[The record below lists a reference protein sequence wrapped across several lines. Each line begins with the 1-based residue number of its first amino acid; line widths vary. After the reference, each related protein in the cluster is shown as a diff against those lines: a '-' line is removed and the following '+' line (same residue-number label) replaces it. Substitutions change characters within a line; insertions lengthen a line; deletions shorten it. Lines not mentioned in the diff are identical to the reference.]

1 MYISP
6 LTYAQNSFERY
17 VLCEKRN
24 CIKSYCFCFV
34 IVFTSSVAGFA
45 IVKNYIF
52 LTRTRCYYSHSYFV
66 CVCLTHFN
74 GFTTYTLAFMS
85 AVMYASS
92 NIPSISIFSIH
103 VRIRFT
109 VFALCFVLCCV
120 SLLSLSSS
128 SSSLF
133 APSLLSMLCFIA
145 QHTVCFCFQLFP
157 SLKWLL
163 VERTLRSESVLSKQS
178 AVGNQ

>member
-1 MYISP
+1 MFCYCF
-6 LTYAQNSFERY
+6 YFFCCWFCY
-17 VLCEKRN
+17 CEKLYF
-24 CIKSYCFCFV
+24 SYENALLLLAF
-34 IVFTSSVAGFA
+34 I
-45 IVKNYIF
+45 
-52 LTRTRCYYSHSYFV
+52 LRV

-92 NIPSISIFSIH
+92 NIPSISIFSMH